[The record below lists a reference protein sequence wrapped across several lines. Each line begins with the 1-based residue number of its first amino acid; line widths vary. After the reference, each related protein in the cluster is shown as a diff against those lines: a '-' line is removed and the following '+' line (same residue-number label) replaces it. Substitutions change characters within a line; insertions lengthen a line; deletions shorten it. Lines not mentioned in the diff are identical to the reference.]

1 MRAFV
6 GTVPFTIIEAVHF
19 VIANNYDDADL
30 YMVKV
35 FDGAEDVCERVRQT
49 GVFKNVYLVED
60 VLLTYPITIEKC
72 IRTVKNGKAFLKS
85 TRNRIYDEVYYNNSG
100 WLINSIF
107 YTAFSRANKNIK
119 NKFLEHGFNSYTTV
133 YSDKPFYLRVLIRLV
148 GLKCMDGT
156 MLDEIHMFHP
166 ELMHMK
172 HYGRIVKM
180 TPMDRKNTRLVEAL
194 NHIFNYH
201 PETDE
206 FADRDIIIMEQGPQK
221 FTFDKEGFWKMVL
234 KNIDKQKTIIKPHPR
249 QKNSTLGENGIKIS
263 TNYTLPWEVEILN
276 IDIEKKTQI
285 TIFSGAC
292 VSPKLIF
299 DEEPTVIFLYKILP
313 LDSSVW
319 GKDFIEFANQLGA
332 TYRNKEKFFVP
343 ESYEEYEEYCRKHG
357 LEPAF

>member
-1 MRAFV
+1 MRAFI

-35 FDGAEDVCERVRQT
+35 FDGADDVYKRIKET
-49 GVFKNVYLVED
+49 GVFQNVYLIED
-60 VLLTYPITIEKC
+60 VLLTYPITIKKC
-72 IRTVKNGKAFLKS
+72 INTVKNGRKFLREAS
-85 TRNRIYDEVYYNNSG
+85 NRIYDEVYYNNSG

-107 YTAFSRANKNIK
+107 YTAFYKANKNIK

-133 YSDKPFYLRVLIRLV
+133 YSDKPLYLRMLINLV

-172 HYGRIVKM
+172 HYGKIVKM
-180 TPMDRKNTRLVEAL
+180 VPLDRKNQRLVESL
-194 NHIFNYH
+194 NHIFDYH
-201 PETDE
+201 REDDE
-206 FADRDIIIMEQGPQK
+206 FVNKSIIIMEQGPQK
-221 FTFDKEGFWKMVL
+221 FTFDKEGFWTRVL
-234 KNIDKQKTIIKPHPR
+234 KNIDKSKSIIKPHPR
-249 QKNSTLGENGIKIS
+249 QKNSTLGDNGIKIS
-263 TNYTLPWEVEILN
+263 NNHTLPWEIEILN
-276 IDIEKKTQI
+276 IDIENKTQM

-313 LDSSVW
+313 IEDKVW
-319 GKDFIEFANQLGA
+319 GESFINFANQLGE
-332 TYRNKEKFFVP
+332 TYRDKEKFFVP
-343 ESYEEYEEYCRKHG
+343 ETYEEYEKYCNKHG
-357 LEPAF
+357 LEHMI